1 MTEPET
7 ADIERLYQTHYRA
20 VLRYLSRRTESS
32 DTAADI
38 AAEVF
43 LVAWRRRSELPWG
56 RALPWLYRVAGYELA
71 NRRRSARRATAA
83 YLRVGNDL
91 ATQTSA
97 EPAELAEWSA
107 ELGDTLT
114 ALRELSGPDQ
124 EVLRLAAWEELHGKD
139 LAVALGCSTT
149 AAAMRLL
156 RARRRL
162 RAVLQESSVQGSSVV
177 VTRQPEQQG
186 DHS

>member
-1 MTEPET
+1 MTKPGLAE
-7 ADIERLYQTHYRA
+7 IEQLYQTHYRA
-20 VLRYLSRRTESS
+20 VLRYLSRRTESP
-32 DTAADI
+32 DAAADL

-43 LVAWRRRSELPWG
+43 LVAWRRRSELPWN
-56 RALPWLYRVAGYELA
+56 RALPWLYRVASYELA

-83 YLRVGNDL
+83 YMRVGNDL

-97 EPAELAEWSA
+97 EPGEQIEWSA

-114 ALRELSGPDQ
+114 ALRELSAPDQ

-149 AAAMRLL
+149 AAAMRLH

-162 RAVLQESSVQGSSVV
+162 RAALHDPVVQGSAPVITS
-177 VTRQPEQQG
+177 QQG
-186 DHS
+186 EHA